1 MTDLVLEGVSKSFGD
16 RVVLS
21 AVDLRV
27 GPGETVAITGPSGSG
42 KSTLL
47 NIVGSLDAPTSGTVL
62 LGDFV
67 VAGDPEFTRP
77 AERARN
83 GERDHPHPASTIKGE
98 GALAAFRAKMVG
110 FVFQEHLLLPQLT
123 ATENVLLPTLALG
136 KPAAEARALELLEA
150 VGVAHRAAAFPAQM
164 SGGERQRVAVARAM
178 VNHPALLLCDEPTGN
193 LDQETGAL
201 VVELLVS
208 LASQGA
214 AVFMATHNQEHA
226 AKFSRRVRLV
236 GGRLE
241 E

>member
-1 MTDLVLEGVSKSFGD
+1 MTDLVLEGVSKSFGE

-47 NIVGSLDAPTSGTVL
+47 NIVGSLEVPTSGTVR
-62 LGDFV
+62 LGEFQ
-67 VAGDPEFTRP
+67 VAGDLSDY
-77 AERARN
+77 RAR
-83 GERDHPHPASTIKGE
+83 
-98 GALAAFRAKMVG
+98 MVG

-123 ATENVLLPTLALG
+123 AVENVLMPTLALSERVG
-136 KPAAEARALELLEA
+136 ESRAMELLEA
-150 VGVAHRAAAFPAQM
+150 VGVAHRSDAFPAQM
-164 SGGERQRVAVARAM
+164 SGGERQRVAIARAM
-178 VNHPALLLCDEPTGN
+178 VNRPALLLCDEPTGN

-208 LASQGA
+208 LAAGGT
-214 AVFMATHNQEHA
+214 AVLMATHNLEHA